1 MISVP
6 PLPEPARERW
16 QPLRLGLIDL
26 YHYDSEEFHF
36 RDGHLL
42 LRGNNG
48 TGKSKVLS
56 LTLPFLL
63 DAQLKP
69 QRVEPDGDAGKKMA
83 WNLLMGR
90 HERRIGYCWIE
101 FGRIADKE
109 NGRSEFLTLGC
120 GMSAVAARAKVD
132 DWFFLAEGRRH
143 GRDFWL
149 MSRERAALTRE
160 RLADAL
166 AGFGR
171 VFDTA
176 KAYRRAV
183 DERLFHLGETRYAA
197 LMDTLVQLRQP
208 QLSKQPN
215 EDNLSEALTE
225 SLPPLSADLL
235 AEVAAAMNQLEEY
248 RDELAQLQK
257 LARAVAQ
264 FNLRYRV
271 YARIRTRREARAL
284 RRAQTEFDNASS
296 EQNAAKDAF
305 EQAQQNERRCGER
318 VDALEAEERRSRAA
332 YETLLHGE
340 AAQDATRLREVRVYA
355 VSHRE
360 AAGKAEAALAA
371 ARERAEK
378 ETTELTARAR
388 HADAAR
394 RDLAAAAKTLASC
407 AEAIGMTGDNDYLR
421 GAELLAA
428 PERLSDAAPAECQ
441 AAQSALADVAARRR
455 KQLAQ
460 VRRLLDAADAA
471 RREREH
477 AQRQRNGAAGAL
489 DAMAAAVAA
498 AQTRIDACAAELQRA
513 WERHVVSLVQLQI
526 ENGESILA
534 ALAEWTAALD
544 GDNPA
549 RAALHAAQQQAGMRL
564 AARAAVLAREKETA
578 EAERAALKAERQRL
592 LRGEDKIPPAP
603 YQRAAAAQ
611 ADRLARP
618 GAPLWQLIEFRDR
631 LDDAQ
636 RAGLE
641 AALEASG
648 VLDAWITPDGSV
660 LAADT
665 FDTLLVPRTVQAASL
680 AYSLAPAGGPHPLPV
695 PADTILR
702 ILRGIACVDG
712 AATGDA
718 EPAGAEAWVSTSG
731 RFRIGP
737 LQGAWMKP
745 AAEYVGYAARVAARE
760 KRLREIDGELAVLD
774 ARLGDLQ
781 RQFAALDAARRQA
794 EAEWQSMP
802 DDEALRRAHADTAA
816 LERQRLVAAERLAE
830 SDARLL
836 ATDRRWRDAQQGL
849 EFDAADLRLP
859 CERGPLMAMEEAIG
873 DYANAQAAA
882 GLAAQ
887 ALRHHLPELQAQ
899 RGRADAARA
908 AADDAANEC
917 EERRMAAEE
926 AEARAETLQQTVGAR
941 VEELERLLADARRT
955 VDTIE
960 AALKSAR
967 TALGQAE
974 KQIGAGAQ
982 RVTDAG
988 RMLVERIAARAQA
1001 AAQLQSF
1008 AATGLLAVALPDLDQ
1023 PEQNAAWAIEPA
1035 LTLARRAEQLLS
1047 DVADDDAEWARIQR
1061 DISGDLTEL
1070 QRALA
1075 ALGHQAQADA
1085 SDHGLIVSIVYRN
1098 RPERPDVVEA
1108 GIADEIAQRQELL
1121 TQREREVLENHLQAE
1136 VASAVQRLMQD
1147 AQRRIEAI
1155 NDELGKH
1162 PTSTGIK
1169 FRLVW
1174 QPLAET
1180 EGAPVGLEAARRRL
1194 LNTSAD
1200 AWSADDRKQVGD
1212 MLQNRIT
1219 AERIRADAAEGVA
1232 GGGGSL
1238 FELLSRALDYR
1249 RWHRFRVERW
1259 QDGQWRRLSGPAS
1272 SGERALG
1279 LTVPLF
1285 AAVSSF
1291 YSHGGYRQAPRLVL
1305 LDEAFAG
1312 IDDEAR
1318 AHCMALVR
1326 EFDLD
1331 FVMTSEREW
1340 GCYAAL
1346 PGVAISHLIRREG
1359 IDAVFA
1365 SRWTWDGSERRPDT
1379 QAPSRFPD
1387 AEAAGPATEGAA

>member
-1 MISVP
+1 MISVSS
-6 PLPEPARERW
+6 LPEPTRERW

-101 FGRIADKE
+101 FGRME
-109 NGRSEFLTLGC
+109 NGRAEFLTLGC

-166 AGFGR
+166 IGFGQ
-171 VFDTA
+171 VFPTA

-235 AEVAAAMNQLEEY
+235 AEVATAMNQLEEY

-257 LARAVAQ
+257 LAKAVTQ
-264 FNLRYRV
+264 FNLRYRI
-271 YARIRTRREARAL
+271 YARIRARREARAL
-284 RRAQTEFDNASS
+284 RSAQTGFDNASG
-296 EQNAAKDAF
+296 EQNAAKAAF
-305 EQAQQNERRCGER
+305 EQAQQREQQCQDR
-318 VDALEAEERRSRAA
+318 VDALEAEERRARAA
-332 YETLLHGE
+332 WETLLYGE
-340 AAQDATRLREVRVYA
+340 AAQDATRLREARAYA
-355 VSHRE
+355 TNHRD
-360 AAGKAEAALAA
+360 AARKAEAALAA
-371 ARERAEK
+371 ARGRAEH
-378 ETTELTARAR
+378 EAAELGTRAR
-388 HADAAR
+388 HADAAKR
-394 RDLAAAAKTLASC
+394 ELAAALTILAAC
-407 AEAIGMTGDNDYLR
+407 AETIGMAGDNDYLR

-428 PERLSDAAPAECQ
+428 PERLADAAPAECQ
-441 AAQSALADVAARRR
+441 AAQNGLADVAARRR
-455 KQLAQ
+455 KHVTQ
-460 VRRLLDAADAA
+460 VRRLLDAAETA

-477 AQRQRNGAAGAL
+477 IQHQRNGAAGAL
-489 DAMAAAVAA
+489 DAAAADVAE
-498 AQTRIDACAAELQRA
+498 AQAKIDACADELQRA
-513 WERHVVSLVQLQI
+513 WERHLASLKQLQI

-534 ALAEWTAALD
+534 SLSEWTTALD

-549 RAALHAAQQQAGMRL
+549 RVALHAAQQQAGMRL
-564 AARAAVLAREKETA
+564 AAHAAVLAREKETV
-578 EAERAALKAERQRL
+578 EAERAALDEERQRL
-592 LRGEDKIPPAP
+592 QRGEDKMPPAP
-603 YQRAAAAQ
+603 YQRAPAAQ
-611 ADRLARP
+611 ADRLVRP
-618 GAPLWQLIEFRDR
+618 GAPLWQLVEFRDR
-631 LDDAQ
+631 LDDPQ

-648 VLDAWITPDGSV
+648 LLDAWITPDGSV

-665 FDTLLVPRTVQAASL
+665 FDTLLVPRTVHAASL
-680 AYSLAPAGGPHPLPV
+680 AYSLAPADGPHPLPV

-702 ILRGIACVDG
+702 ILRGIACVVD
-712 AATGDA
+712 AAAGDA

-731 RFRIGP
+731 RFRLGP
-737 LQGAWMKP
+737 LQGAWTKP
-745 AAEYVGYAARVAARE
+745 AAEYIGYVARVAARE
-760 KRLREIDGELAVLD
+760 KRLREIEGELAALG
-774 ARLGDLQ
+774 ARLVEWQ
-781 RQFAALDAARRQA
+781 RHAEALEAARRQV

-816 LERQRLVAAERLAE
+816 LERQRLAAAERLAE
-830 SDARLL
+830 ADARLL
-836 ATDRRWRDAQQGL
+836 VTDRRWRDAQQSL

-859 CERGPLMAMEEAIG
+859 CERGPIMAMEEAIG
-873 DYANAQAAA
+873 DYASAHASA

-887 ALRHHLPELQAQ
+887 ALRHHLPELRAQ
-899 RGRADAARA
+899 RARADAARA
-908 AADDAANEC
+908 AADDAASES

-926 AEARAETLQQTVGAR
+926 AEARADALQQTVGAR
-941 VEELERLLADARRT
+941 VEELERLLANARIA
-955 VDTIE
+955 VEAADT
-960 AALKSAR
+960 ALKSAR
-967 TALGQAE
+967 NELGEAKTQR
-974 KQIGAGAQ
+974 GAGAQ
-982 RVTDAG
+982 RVADAG
-988 RMLVERIAARAQA
+988 RMLLERIAARAQA
-1001 AAQLQSF
+1001 VGQLQSF
-1008 AATGLLAVALPDLDQ
+1008 AATGLLAVALPDLEQ
-1023 PEQNAAWAIEPA
+1023 PPHNAAWTIEPA

-1047 DVADDDAEWARIQR
+1047 GVADDDAEWARIQR
-1061 DISGDLTEL
+1061 EISGDLTEL
-1070 QRALA
+1070 QRSLA
-1075 ALGHQAQADA
+1075 ALGHRAQADT
-1085 SDHGLIVSIVYRN
+1085 SDYGLIVSIVYRN
-1098 RPERPDVVEA
+1098 RAERPDVVEA
-1108 GIADEIAQRQELL
+1108 GIADEIAQRHELL

-1136 VASAVQRLMQD
+1136 VATAVQRLMQD
-1147 AQRRIEAI
+1147 AQRRIDAI
-1155 NDELGKH
+1155 NGELGKH

-1180 EGAPVGLEAARRRL
+1180 DGAPVGLEAARRRL

-1200 AWSADDRKQVGD
+1200 AWSADDRQQVGD
-1212 MLQNRIT
+1212 MLQHRIT
-1219 AERIRADAAEGVA
+1219 AERIRADAVVGVA
-1232 GGGGSL
+1232 GAGGGGGSL

-1291 YSHGGYRQAPRLVL
+1291 YSHGSFRQAPRLVL

-1346 PGVAISHLIRREG
+1346 PGVAISHLMRREG
-1359 IDAVFA
+1359 IDAVFV
-1365 SRWTWDGSERRPDT
+1365 SRWTWDGRKRREDAHAQP
-1379 QAPSRFPD
+1379 RFPD
-1387 AEAAGPATEGAA
+1387 AKEAGQAAEGVA